1 MLQNPPVNFSEW
13 IKDTS
18 QFNGDF
24 MKNHYGESNEGY
36 ESNKSNE
43 RYESNESNE
52 VDV

>member
-1 MLQNPPVNFSEW
+1 MLQNPPVNFSEQV
-13 IKDTS
+13 KDTS

-24 MKNHYGESNEGY
+24 MKNYYEESNEGY
-36 ESNKSNE
+36 ESNESNK